1 MPLGSEA
8 ADHEIVNGS
17 VTEAE
22 SAGLSGPGAD
32 GVASAG
38 AIPMRSA
45 KPQKISNAG
54 SRALNATP
62 PLGLT
67 AVYASLHVGRNRD
80 VSVQSER
87 AGLRLVAAARARA
100 RPDDVA
106 AVRRAKD
113 DRRSCGERCRA
124 AAADGDV
131 DAGWVR
137 GDAFAASAGRRDG
150 QRCGL

>member
-8 ADHEIVNGS
+8 ADHEIVNGI

-22 SAGLSGPGAD
+22 SAGLRGPGAD

-38 AIPMRSA
+38 PIPTRSA
-45 KPQKISNAG
+45 KPQRISNAG
-54 SRALNATP
+54 SRAFNATP

-67 AVYASLHVGRNRD
+67 AAYASLHVGRNRD
-80 VSVQSER
+80 VCVQRER

-106 AVRRAKD
+106 LVRGAQR
-113 DRRSCGERCRA
+113 DRGSDGERCRA
-124 AAADGDV
+124 GSADGDV
-131 DAGWVR
+131 DPTGGGRHALP
-137 GDAFAASAGRRDG
+137 AS
-150 QRCGL
+150 